1 VCDADGVA
9 TQVYDLLAAPGS
21 PPLPV
26 RHDAQRGFFVPGLA
40 VVPLP
45 SLPHALH
52 MVQVRAH
59 LQTHHTEP
67 CPFSSITQQHG
78 PEPLA

>member
-1 VCDADGVA
+1 MTLTRWGVT

-52 MVQVRAH
+52 MVQVWCPV
-59 LQTHHTEP
+59 QMIHTEP
-67 CPFSSITQQHG
+67 RPFSSQTQQG
-78 PEPLA
+78 PGSHA